1 MGREMRWCKMHGY
14 ILVLYHLCMLWAW
27 IRRHAWGGVGWVVLL
42 WQHLVCSLFAHTYL
56 CLCSTLGPH
65 SQIEEVKWEQVCADQ
80 FAGYRW

>member
-1 MGREMRWCKMHGY
+1 MVIYLSYTICVCCGRGPGGMHG
-14 ILVLYHLCMLWAW
+14 V
-27 IRRHAWGGVGWVVLL
+27 GVGWLVLL